1 MKTLQDIFNTV
12 ATHLLKQGRR
22 SEDNTGAC
30 LYRDG
35 PRMCAVGVLIADE
48 HYHET
53 LEYQGVATTAVMTS
67 LERSGWPCTEEAE
80 GLYCK
85 LQCVHDNV
93 MPRNW
98 REELA
103 SVAKIYNLDASCLN
117 TESHG

>member
-1 MKTLQDIFNTV
+1 MKTLQDVFNTV
-12 ATHLLKQGRR
+12 ATHLLKQNQR

-48 HYHET
+48 HYHEN
-53 LEYQGVATTAVMTS
+53 LEYQGVATTAVMEAV
-67 LERSGWPCTEEAE
+67 ERSGWPCTPQAE
-80 GLYCK
+80 GLYYA

-93 MPRNW
+93 MPRDW

-103 SVAKIYNLDASCLN
+103 VTAKTFNLDASCLN
-117 TESHG
+117 TESLG